1 MAKGETVVFKRKK
14 YVTEQ
19 QLNHITNLIDSRIR
33 SIEIRSY
40 GNPSESN
47 YAYDKI
53 VKVLVEAGILVENTE
68 DPKPTVRWQGSKY
81 NVRKVK

>member
-1 MAKGETVVFKRKK
+1 MFKKNK

-33 SIEIRSY
+33 SVEVRSY
-40 GNPSESN
+40 DGPRERDYVYNTVVSLL
-47 YAYDKI
+47 I
-53 VKVLVEAGILVENTE
+53 EAGILVENTE
-68 DPKPTVRWQGSKY
+68 DPKSTVRWQGTKY